1 MTTWKEC
8 FLRKFKAEWI
18 SEELKSFIMPDPSW
32 VKLNLNLNLL
42 DKLGTLQCNR
52 DVTAYRFLHPARFPA
67 LYLLL
72 DLWGQWTAHPQ
83 VWTNFN
89 ISLQFWGSITPRTDF
104 EFIQLPLPLVS
115 SFTLMIANDEMIM
128 MMVMTTVK
136 CLLLLTSFFFLAS
149 FYK

>member
-89 ISLQFWGSITPRTDF
+89 ISLQFWGSITPMTDF

-136 CLLLLTSFFFLAS
+136 CLLLLTSFFFFGFIL
-149 FYK
+149 